1 MAAIL
6 ATARGVEPIEKET
19 IKKVAWRL
27 MPLLML
33 GFFCAWLDRSNVG
46 MAAPTMSPDLK
57 FTNAIFGFGA
67 GVFFFGYFLAEIP
80 SNLILNKYGAR
91 LWFARILITW
101 GIISGLTAFV
111 WGEWSFYGIRFL
123 LGVAEAGFYPGVV
136 LYLIWWFPSYYRTRM
151 MAIFSTCSSLSLII
165 GMPISGLILRMDGMS
180 GLHGWQW
187 LFILE
192 SLPPIVMCFVMF
204 FLLTDHPEDANW
216 LKPDQKA
223 WLIERLGSERSQR
236 EAIHKFSLGEALS
249 NRKLWMLTLAYFCAM
264 ASTYGLAFFMPL
276 IVKGLGV
283 SVNWIGVVSTV
294 PYIFGVAAMLF
305 WGWHSDVTGERPWHV
320 ASAALL
326 CAAGMTA
333 CAIIGVGHPVLSMIA
348 LTIAMMGQGSIA
360 TIFWSI
366 PSALLTGTAA
376 AGGIA
381 MINSIGNLGGW
392 LGPFMFG
399 LVKDGTGSDN
409 IALLFLALAPVVTAI
424 VMIVVGHDR
433 RLERIPPRAQQV

>member
-1 MAAIL
+1 MD
-6 ATARGVEPIEKET
+6 ARVQVLDKIEPIERET
-19 IKKVAWRL
+19 IKRVAWRL

-46 MAAPTMSPDLK
+46 MAAPTMSPNLG
-57 FTNAIFGFGA
+57 FSNAVFGFGA
-67 GVFFFGYFLAEIP
+67 GVFFVGYFLAEIP

-111 WGEWSFYGIRFL
+111 WNDWSFYGVRFF

-151 MAIFSTCSSLSLII
+151 MAIFSTCSSISLII
-165 GMPISGLILRMDGMS
+165 GMPVSGLLLHLDGAAGLR
-180 GLHGWQW
+180 GWQW
-187 LFILE
+187 LFVLE
-192 SLPPIVMCFVMF
+192 AAPAIVMCFVMW
-204 FLLTDHPEDANW
+204 FLLTDRPKDATW
-216 LKPDQKA
+216 LRPDQMA
-223 WLIERLGSERSQR
+223 WLIERLDSEREQR

-249 NRKLWMLTLAYFCAM
+249 NAKMWLLTAAYFGAM

-283 SVNWIGVVSTV
+283 STAWIGVVGAL
-294 PYIFGVAAMLF
+294 PYVFGLAALLF

-320 ASAALL
+320 AGACFLA
-326 CAAGMTA
+326 AAGMAA
-333 CAIIGVGHPVLSMIA
+333 CAAIGTGHPVWSMVA
-348 LTIAMMGQGSIA
+348 LIFGLMGQGSISV
-360 TIFWSI
+360 IFWSI

-392 LGPFMFG
+392 MGPWMYG
-399 LVKDGTGSDN
+399 LVKDAAGSDN
-409 IALLFLALAPVVTAI
+409 IALLCLALAPIVTA
-424 VMIVVGHDR
+424 VLVLVVGHDR
-433 RLERIPPRAQQV
+433 RLERIPSRPVH